1 MGTCMNVPLLREG
14 WLTDTCQQCEIIICY
29 QSLYQNTVKPA
40 YNGNLKELN
49 IFQFKTGFHL
59 TPVLPARQK
68 KVLNGV
74 FYLWSESQDWNLCTP
89 HSTDF
94 QFYLFFP
101 ISIYPFSV
109 VQYYICT
116 LLVTKINYFLFDRNA
131 CLYLMYPGVV
141 HDDLSGTCASV

>member
-1 MGTCMNVPLLREG
+1 MYHYCVKGDSQTHG
-14 WLTDTCQQCEIIICY
+14 TCQQCEIIICY

-74 FYLWSESQDWNLCTP
+74 YYLWSESQDWNLCTL

-94 QFYLFFP
+94 QFYLFIP
-101 ISIYPFSV
+101 ISIFP
-109 VQYYICT
+109 
-116 LLVTKINYFLFDRNA
+116 FDRLCGLVVSVA
-131 CLYLMYPGVV
+131 HYKHRGPGF
-141 HDDLSGTCASV
+141 DSRALLSIFLRELGLERGPLSLVIG